1 MMTALFN
8 TLLVILHALYSLSSV
23 NCSYVEWNSTD
34 NKCAPDVCHGS
45 NLLEIAGYNHQMPVS
60 LINSTTL
67 YDTNK
72 TRACLKDK
80 YIVILGDSSM
90 AETTHDI
97 IFLLSRMLVHDDIFH
112 RYLAK
117 CVGHLTP
124 PYDNSNVFNI
134 PNDSIF
140 SVELD
145 RRSGHRNLT
154 FTLPD
159 YNIHIRYRANGGNK
173 LADNAHGI
181 PGMLI
186 GSALNEY
193 LCLLGDPATACPK
206 PDIVLIKSGHHD
218 TGHIPQSIHAMSKLF
233 NILNHTK
240 TRYSKIY
247 WLETTDYSSH
257 NRGLTDLNTAAKRY
271 CMDYDIHYIPTDNIA
286 KIYNNTLYNETLT
299 KDVFKS
305 STAHIGAIRY
315 KGKES
320 LVLTSYMTQNLLQHI
335 CA

>member
-1 MMTALFN
+1 MTDLFN
-8 TLLVILHALYSLSSV
+8 TLFVILFALHSLSST
-23 NCSYVEWNSTD
+23 NCSFVEWNSTD
-34 NKCAPDVCHGS
+34 NKCSPDVCQGS
-45 NLLEIAGYNHQMPVS
+45 NLLEIAGYNHQIPAS
-60 LINSTTL
+60 LIDSTTV

-97 IFLLSRMLVHDDIFH
+97 IFLLSRMVVHDDIFN

-218 TGHIPQSIHAMSKLF
+218 TGHISQSIHAMSKLF

-240 TRYSKIY
+240 NRGSKIY

-271 CMDYDIHYIPTDNIA
+271 CIDYGIHYIPTDNIA